1 MYDDA
6 QTVIQRPDAAL
17 ERTGAVAR
25 GVNGALRIGFAS
37 ATAFNPQVFSLLH
50 RFRDKYPGVVLEP
63 QEKDMAGLMTAMSEG
78 ALDAA
83 FIRLP
88 CERSKEFSY
97 KVLDIEE
104 MMVALPKK
112 HPLSQGKEVRLAALR
127 HDTLIS
133 FPRDL
138 SPGLYDAVAHAC
150 EEAGFSPRYGQQCPQ
165 ITSSLSIVATGFG
178 YALVPASLSKI
189 D

>member
-1 MYDDA
+1 MF
-6 QTVIQRPDAAL
+6 
-17 ERTGAVAR
+17 E
-25 GVNGALRIGFAS
+25 
-37 ATAFNPQVFSLLH
+37 LLH
-50 RFRDKYPGVVLEP
+50 RFRDKYRAWCWSRRKRYGGADDRDE
-63 QEKDMAGLMTAMSEG
+63 QG

-88 CERSKEFSY
+88 CERSEEFSY

-127 HDTLIS
+127 HDTLIT

-138 SPGLYDAVAHAC
+138 S
-150 EEAGFSPRYGQQCPQ
+150 AG
-165 ITSSLSIVATGFG
+165 
-178 YALVPASLSKI
+178 AL
-189 D
+189 